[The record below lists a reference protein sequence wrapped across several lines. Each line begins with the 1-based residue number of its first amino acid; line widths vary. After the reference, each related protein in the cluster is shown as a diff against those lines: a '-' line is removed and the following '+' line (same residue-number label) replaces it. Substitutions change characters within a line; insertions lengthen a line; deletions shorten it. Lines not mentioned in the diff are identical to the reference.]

1 MTSELLIQDLKTEW
15 PKKEITVGLPK
26 NIDWKRMPEVSK
38 VVPVRKRIPQPSY
51 VTTRKLWKKK

>member
-26 NIDWKRMPEVSK
+26 DYETKKMGEGVQPIKK
-38 VVPVRKRIPQPSY
+38 AIPQPPYIKTKSLR
-51 VTTRKLWKKK
+51 RKA